1 MYCYDAMLVAFGNK
15 ENEGIVSRVY
25 VSSERAA

>member
-25 VSSERAA
+25 VSSEVR